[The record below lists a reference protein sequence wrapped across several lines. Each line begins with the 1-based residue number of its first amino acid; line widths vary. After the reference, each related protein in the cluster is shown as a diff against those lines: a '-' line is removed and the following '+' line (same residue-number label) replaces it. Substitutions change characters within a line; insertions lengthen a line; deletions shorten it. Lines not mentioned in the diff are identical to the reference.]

1 MMEGGEVLGRLLPA
15 LALVIVAPLLLRT
28 WLRKG
33 RGLGNG
39 ELRVVA
45 RAPMGRSSAA
55 VIVEAKGRRFLLG
68 VTESSVRLISELDA
82 DGEQLPAAAPGTDA
96 QSSIEITGPWTG
108 LEHWR
113 RLTLRRSPREPVRV
127 IAE

>member
-15 LALVIVAPLLLRT
+15 LALVIATPLLVRH

-33 RGLGNG
+33 RGLAVG

-45 RAPMGRSSAA
+45 RAPMGRTAAA
-55 VIVEAKGRRFLLG
+55 VIVETSGRRFLLG
-68 VTESSVRLISELDA
+68 VTESSVRLISELEA
-82 DGEQLPAAAPGTDA
+82 EGEEPAVAPGTDA
-96 QSSIEITGPWTG
+96 RSSEGDPGPWTG
-108 LEHWR
+108 LDYWR
-113 RLTLRRSPREPVRV
+113 RMTLRRSPKEPVRV